1 VPYIIPMDTKKSIP
15 RNLATWDRALRVVL
29 GCAMLGYWAF
39 TGFAGYLWPILGVA
53 LLANAA
59 MGRCGA
65 YALFGFSTCPI
76 KKK

>member
-1 VPYIIPMDTKKSIP
+1 MDAKKTIPV
-15 RNLATWDRALRVVL
+15 NLAGWDRALRVVL

-39 TGFAGYLWPILGVA
+39 GGFQGLLWPLLGGA

-65 YALFGFSTCPI
+65 YALFGFSTCPV

>member
-1 VPYIIPMDTKKSIP
+1 MDSKSPVPV
-15 RNLATWDRALRVVL
+15 NLAHWDRALRVVL

-39 TGFAGYLWPILGVA
+39 TGFTGYLWPILGVA
-53 LLANAA
+53 LLVNAA

-65 YALFGFSTCPI
+65 YALFGFSTCPV

>member
-1 VPYIIPMDTKKSIP
+1 MDTKKTIP
-15 RNLATWDRALRVVL
+15 HNLANWDRALRVVL

-53 LLANAA
+53 LLVNAA